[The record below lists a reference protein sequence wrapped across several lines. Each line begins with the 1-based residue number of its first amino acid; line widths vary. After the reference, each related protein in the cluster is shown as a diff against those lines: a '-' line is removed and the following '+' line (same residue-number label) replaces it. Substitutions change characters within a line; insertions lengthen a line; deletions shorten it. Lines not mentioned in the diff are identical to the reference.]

1 MLFGFVALIKG
12 ADMLVEGASSL
23 AKGFGISDLV
33 VGLTIVSL
41 GTSMPELIVTM
52 MATVQGNAEVGVGN
66 ILGSNIANILLILG
80 VTVLFVPINVQK
92 TTVFSEIPFSII
104 AALLVGFIAN
114 THIFSPNNPAL
125 QIDRFEGSLIIL
137 FFVIFSIYIVS
148 LMIEDKVKVDT
159 ESSGIEIGHLPVW
172 KSIIFIIAGC
182 VLLFLGGK
190 FVVDGAVGL
199 AQFFKMSES
208 FISLTIIAIGTS
220 LPEFIT
226 SVVAA
231 KKGNAD
237 VAIGNVIG
245 SNILNIL
252 FILGLSSVI
261 LPIPIQNAS
270 NQDILVVV
278 LSSVLLLILM
288 SISRKSM
295 LKRWHGV
302 VLVSCYILYTGFL
315 IWRG

>member
-208 FISLTIIAIGTS
+208 FISLTIIAVGTS

-288 SISRKSM
+288 AISRKSM

-302 VLVSCYILYTGFL
+302 VLVSCYILYTCFL

>member
-288 SISRKSM
+288 AISRKSM

-302 VLVSCYILYTGFL
+302 VLVSCYILYTCFL